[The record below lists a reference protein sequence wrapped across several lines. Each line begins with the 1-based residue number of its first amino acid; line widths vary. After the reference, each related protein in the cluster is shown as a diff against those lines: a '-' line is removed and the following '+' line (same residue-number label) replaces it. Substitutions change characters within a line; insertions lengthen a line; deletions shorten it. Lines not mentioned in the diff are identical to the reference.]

1 MIFVDGIPFSTRS
14 SKGSEDLNAL
24 LEHPF
29 LVSASNT
36 LKAIPEMKVSVMEGL
51 RAVSS
56 TPAKH
61 VYVFQ
66 SEYAT
71 VDPALV
77 ELVGTD
83 EATTCVGLVIRNQ
96 KTGWTSI
103 AHVDSPEVVDLG
115 LNQMLSFLIDQT
127 SDAELDV
134 HIVGAFEDAPSNERS
149 GRSGSER
156 ESELYDHSIPLC
168 SRIIEAL
175 QNKEDRFH
183 IQTFCVLGHNT
194 MRDSDGNACPV
205 LNGFMV
211 ETSSGSVRPASF
223 DRSSRCPDETVRR
236 VRVSISSSDP
246 SWKGKLLETYDSTVI
261 SFRLLIV
268 LVKNP
273 RWKEYALSLQQLSDS
288 DILLNC
294 STSPSAEGPYF
305 LDNQRR
311 LFDYLIEH
319 PNWSETFHMRKPR
332 IFKRTATGD
341 WVKVE

>member
-1 MIFVDGIPFSTRS
+1 MIFVDGIPFSTRL
-14 SKGSEDLNAL
+14 SKGSEDLHAL

-29 LVSASNT
+29 LVAASNT
-36 LKAIPEMKVSVMEGL
+36 LKAIPEMKVSAMEGF
-51 RAVSS
+51 RVERS

-115 LNQMLSFLIDQT
+115 LNQMLSLLIDQT

-134 HIVGAFEDAPSNERS
+134 HIVGAFEDAPSNQRS
-149 GRSGSER
+149 GRSGSES
-156 ESELYDHSIPLC
+156 ESELYEHSIPLC

-183 IQTFCVLGHNT
+183 IQTFCVLGQNT
-194 MRDSDGNACPV
+194 MRDSDGNAYPV
-205 LNGFMV
+205 FNGLMV

-223 DRSSRCPDETVRR
+223 DRSSRCPDEIVRR
-236 VRVSISSSDP
+236 VRVTVSSSDP
-246 SWKGKLLETYDSTVI
+246 SWKGKLLATYDSHSDQFQI
-261 SFRLLIV
+261 APCSW
-268 LVKNP
+268 NP

-294 STSPSAEGPYF
+294 STSPSAEGPDF

-311 LFDYLIEH
+311 LFDYLIKH
-319 PNWSETFHMRKPR
+319 PNWRETFPMRKPR

-341 WVKVE
+341 WVKAE